1 MFGLEDSLLAG
12 SFSGLYCFY
21 RKTTCRRRF
30 FSLVIILDYGHFEK
44 SFIFFHFLD
53 YDYICT
59 PNLVASM
66 EFVGKSMI
74 LKYQFL

>member
-1 MFGLEDSLLAG
+1 MDCTVSIVRQLAEDV
-12 SFSGLYCFY
+12 
-21 RKTTCRRRF
+21 F

-44 SFIFFHFLD
+44 SFIFFHFPD
-53 YDYICT
+53 FDYICT

>member
-1 MFGLEDSLLAG
+1 MDCTVSIVRQLAEG
-12 SFSGLYCFY
+12 V
-21 RKTTCRRRF
+21 F
-30 FSLVIILDYGHFEK
+30 FPLVIILDYGHFEK
-44 SFIFFHFLD
+44 SFIFFHLPD